1 MEYTMD
7 NKLISG
13 KKIANELAEDLKD
26 AVADLKNQGVT
37 PGLTVILVGEN
48 PASKVYVRNKK
59 RRAEDLG
66 INFDLI
72 KYDADVTQAELVQK
86 IEELNADVNVD
97 GILVQLPLPK
107 TIDEET
113 IVNLVAAEKDVDGF
127 NPFNFGHLWQNDA
140 TVIPSTAGGIMTL
153 LDKSGV
159 KLTGKHVV
167 IINRSNIV
175 GRPLGAL
182 MLNADATVTFVHSKT
197 KDIKELTKQADI
209 LVSGVGIADFVT
221 SDMVKPGAIVIDVGM
236 NRNDEGKLV
245 GDVAFDDVLPEVSLI
260 TPVPGGV
267 GPMTI
272 ITLMEQVIVIA
283 QKRLKK

>member
-1 MEYTMD
+1 MEYTME

-127 NPFNFGHLWQNDA
+127 NPVNFGHLWQNDA

>member
-127 NPFNFGHLWQNDA
+127 NPVNFGHLWQNDA

>member
-48 PASKVYVRNKK
+48 HASKVYVRNKK

-127 NPFNFGHLWQNDA
+127 NPVNFGHLWQNDA

>member
-113 IVNLVAAEKDVDGF
+113 IVNLVASEKDVDGF
-127 NPFNFGHLWQNDA
+127 NPVNFGHLWQNDA

>member
-1 MEYTMD
+1 MEDTMD

-113 IVNLVAAEKDVDGF
+113 IVNLVASEKDVDGF
-127 NPFNFGHLWQNDA
+127 NPVNFGHLWQNDA

-221 SDMVKPGAIVIDVGM
+221 SDMVKPGSIVIDVGM

-272 ITLMEQVIVIA
+272 MTLMEQVIVIA

>member
-1 MEYTMD
+1 MD

-127 NPFNFGHLWQNDA
+127 NPVNFGHLWQNDA

>member
-1 MEYTMD
+1 MEDTMD

-113 IVNLVAAEKDVDGF
+113 IVNLVASEKDVDGF
-127 NPFNFGHLWQNDA
+127 NPVNFGHLWQNDA

-221 SDMVKPGAIVIDVGM
+221 SDMVKPGSIVIDVGM